1 MKTYH
6 STLTYLSTTE
16 KEYEKKK
23 YAYVQGYYKDQ
34 SGQYT
39 VIKFKVDNK
48 DDIEYYKKLET
59 GEEIDVTVIESKRK
73 TFEDEWVDNNKIV
86 R

>member
-6 STLTYLSTTE
+6 STLTYLSITE

-23 YAYVQGYYKDQ
+23 YAYVQGYYVDQ
-34 SGQYT
+34 NDKLA

-48 DDIEYYKKLET
+48 DDIEYYKKLES